1 MAFTTNKGNVYHLI
15 NQIIKKKT
23 LHLPQKKKSLAKKKK
38 KKVLV
43 CEIKLYSM
51 KFEHKY
57 LFRLTLPFWAQFF
70 QYFLII
76 CVSK

>member
-1 MAFTTNKGNVYHLI
+1 MAFTTNKGNVYILI
-15 NQIIKKKT
+15 NQKKF
-23 LHLPQKKKSLAKKKK
+23 LAKKKK
-38 KKVLV
+38 VLA

-57 LFRLTLPFWAQFF
+57 LFRPTLPFWAQFLR
-70 QYFLII
+70 YFIII